1 MKRSIWFSVLVILT
15 VVSGFTVQ
23 ANTDSV
29 GEKRMFSLTG
39 YYSPLANQGF
49 FLTGS
54 YESEIRLNGRG
65 VAGADGTP
73 VYPGMIAA
81 PKSYAFGTIV
91 CLPDYGCGKVHDR
104 GGAIVEQGGRS
115 IAKHDRLDIWTGYG
129 LDGLQRALAIGLK
142 HKEGVLYAPGS
153 NVPVAVNFAASPSLY
168 DLIDAPERK
177 IFNQNLEIGDE
188 GARVFALQEI
198 LQNRGYLS
206 EPANNY
212 FGLNTKEAVL
222 KFQKDNFVI
231 DNETQAGAGRFGPKT
246 RQKLSDVLWHDAVQ
260 KQITDLWNSFE
271 FEDEI
276 NHGERS
282 SEVSRL
288 QRFLVE
294 REYLDVQPTG
304 FFGPKTEAA
313 LIEFQLEE
321 GIVLSSY
328 QNGSGNFGPKTLTR
342 VNDILSEQKN
352 FVEREDLK
360 AMAYKRTQ
368 NKFQSFANNQE
379 SGARFVLNK

>member
-1 MKRSIWFSVLVILT
+1 
-15 VVSGFTVQ
+15 VSGFTVQ

-65 VAGADGTP
+65 IAGADGTP